1 MTTTS
6 TSRPSSADPT
16 PGGVALTAGARVHRR
31 FGDRSHGDLRI
42 DADPAELEG
51 ARQAVAP
58 LPWTWLHQVHGAEVV
73 VVTRPGEHA
82 GAEADAAVTDV
93 PGAVL
98 AVNTAD
104 CVPVL
109 LSDDAA
115 GVVGAAHAGWRGA
128 EAGVLQATVDAMVR
142 LGADPSRIEAHV
154 GPCISAAAYEFSQA
168 DLTRLAFRY
177 GPDVIG
183 ATAGGNPALDLVPV
197 VRSALA
203 EAGLPPHAV
212 HVDGR
217 CTATDTT
224 GGAPTFWSHRAR
236 ADVGRQASVIWIER
250 DA

>member
-1 MTTTS
+1 MTQ
-6 TSRPSSADPT
+6 
-16 PGGVALTAGARVHRR
+16 VQRR
-31 FGDRSHGDLRI
+31 FGDRSTGDFRI
-42 DADPAELEG
+42 DGDPDELTR
-51 ARQAVAP
+51 ARQAWVAR
-58 LPWTWLHQVHGAEVV
+58 PWTWLHQVHGADVV

-82 GAEADAAVTDV
+82 GADADAAATDV

-115 GVVGAAHAGWRGA
+115 AVIGAAHAGWRGA
-128 EAGVLQATVDAMVR
+128 EAGVLQATVAAMAE
-142 LGADPSRIEAHV
+142 LGADPARIEAHV
-154 GPCISAAAYEFSQA
+154 GPCISGAAYEFSQA

-183 ATAGGNPALDLVPV
+183 ATSEGAPGLELVPMA
-197 VRSALA
+197 RTALV
-203 EAGLPPHAV
+203 EAGLRPDAI

-224 GGAPTFWSHRAR
+224 DGAPTFWSHRAR
-236 ADVGRQASVIWIER
+236 GDRGRQASVIWIEP